1 MLTLKNDLTCS
12 SYTRSDL
19 CVLCIYPATSAFNEE
34 YQCHHEFDT
43 HDLIS
48 VFSVHI
54 LPHQRLMKNISAIM
68 GLHIYGI
75 TEKLYAIN
83 FLNVIDAC
91 RLVHG
96 RFPS

>member
-1 MLTLKNDLTCS
+1 MLTLKNDLIDS

-19 CVLCIYPATSAFNEE
+19 CIFTVY
-34 YQCHHEFDT
+34 
-43 HDLIS
+43 
-48 VFSVHI
+48 I
-54 LPHQRLMKNISAIM
+54 LLHQRLMKNISAIM

-91 RLVHG
+91 RLVPG
-96 RFPS
+96 RLPSWFRLF